1 MHSAN
6 VFEFRPSALALPLL
20 LCTVLFLRRRRYGV
34 YFVLLLLTMSTKEVL
49 PLTTFALGLY
59 ALLSERQRVVGT
71 VTMAV
76 STLWFVLAVFV
87 FIPYFS
93 PEGQSQYFAEYYGWL
108 GGTPGTAIAQMISHP
123 EAVWQRL
130 IEADS
135 LQYVERLLRPW
146 VYTPLRGLPILL
158 VAAPALLLNVLSDF
172 CFQLRPLNF
181 FQCAAAIAPFVVVA
195 AIDGT
200 ALLSRSVGSFL
211 DQRFASSGR
220 RLDTRLAVAG
230 IVVALSLVVS
240 LTIQRYHGFLPFSQ
254 DFYLAPRSEKVQAAE
269 SLVRQVPAEGTV
281 SADLISGPH
290 LSQRADI
297 YLYPSVRDAD
307 FVVVDASY
315 RDTPF
320 PPRDRHGAIQAML
333 RDCEYGVVDGNHGY
347 LLLQRGMTS
356 QTIPEEFYGFARVTE
371 PDPNTERTSYS
382 AMRCAWSVLISSGS
396 APSGLTLTWC
406 CTGRLCGRSSAIW
419 GCSLRSPTPQA
430 RSCPEQ
436 RWNSMPQ
443 YGIRPHAGLREK

>member
-1 MHSAN
+1 
-6 VFEFRPSALALPLL
+6 
-20 LCTVLFLRRRRYGV
+20 
-34 YFVLLLLTMSTKEVL
+34 MSTKEVL

-108 GGTPGTAIAQMISHP
+108 GGTPGTAIAQMVSHP

-307 FVVVDASY
+307 FVVFALTDPSGEIVPGTAREFDASVWY
-315 RDTPF
+315 
-320 PPRDRHGAIQAML
+320 PPSRWTEGEVIRTATLPWSLEDPARFGVAL
-333 RDCEYGVVDGNHGY
+333 GVVEGPGFWELDKRLEPTIGSSPWPMPQIHDGSLVWLRPWPRTAGSS
-347 LLLQRGMTS
+347 RWKG
-356 QTIPEEFYGFARVTE
+356 
-371 PDPNTERTSYS
+371 RTSRAEVGGS
-382 AMRCAWSVLISSGS
+382 RPSS
-396 APSGLTLTWC
+396 
-406 CTGRLCGRSSAIW
+406 RYRI
-419 GCSLRSPTPQA
+419 A
-430 RSCPEQ
+430 RSVRCRIPPPGAVGH
-436 RWNSMPQ
+436 RH
-443 YGIRPHAGLREK
+443 YGCD